1 MQGRST
7 SCRYGATASAPHE
20 SLLVLDAT
28 TGQNALSQAKAFKE
42 VTDVSGIILT
52 KLDGTAK
59 GGIVLAIK
67 NELGIPV
74 KFVGLGEQLDDLQ
87 EFSAENYVYG
97 LFADMMNYLYDF
109 YHTLLTDKQRKYIE
123 LYYLE
128 DFAFSEIAEEL
139 EVTRQA
145 VYDNLKRS
153 KDLLEHY
160 EENLGMYRN
169 FD

>member
-1 MQGRST
+1 MR
-7 SCRYGATASAPHE
+7 
-20 SLLVLDAT
+20 
-28 TGQNALSQAKAFKE
+28 
-42 VTDVSGIILT
+42 
-52 KLDGTAK
+52 
-59 GGIVLAIK
+59 
-67 NELGIPV
+67 
-74 KFVGLGEQLDDLQ
+74 
-87 EFSAENYVYG
+87 
-97 LFADMMNYLYDF
+97 MNYLYDF

-160 EENLGMYRN
+160 EGNLGMYRN
-169 FD
+169 FVTRQSLLRRLRERLEYNEDKEIATILDELEALD

>member
-1 MQGRST
+1 MSTAFLPIWFRKLRRKRTRMGRM
-7 SCRYGATASAPHE
+7 
-20 SLLVLDAT
+20 
-28 TGQNALSQAKAFKE
+28 TGVIE
-42 VTDVSGIILT
+42 
-52 KLDGTAK
+52 
-59 GGIVLAIK
+59 
-67 NELGIPV
+67 
-74 KFVGLGEQLDDLQ
+74 GLERT
-87 EFSAENYVYG
+87 
-97 LFADMMNYLYDF
+97 MRMNYLYDF

-169 FD
+169 FVSRQSLMKRLREKLGHYDDEEITIILDELEALD

>member
-1 MQGRST
+1 MI
-7 SCRYGATASAPHE
+7 E
-20 SLLVLDAT
+20 
-28 TGQNALSQAKAFKE
+28 
-42 VTDVSGIILT
+42 
-52 KLDGTAK
+52 
-59 GGIVLAIK
+59 
-67 NELGIPV
+67 
-74 KFVGLGEQLDDLQ
+74 GLERT
-87 EFSAENYVYG
+87 
-97 LFADMMNYLYDF
+97 MRMNYLYDF

-160 EENLGMYRN
+160 EGNLGMYKN
-169 FD
+169 FVTRQSLLRRLKERLGHNQDEEIATILDELEMLD

>member
-1 MQGRST
+1 MPRRKRT
-7 SCRYGATASAPHE
+7 PKRK
-20 SLLVLDAT
+20 V
-28 TGQNALSQAKAFKE
+28 TGVIE
-42 VTDVSGIILT
+42 
-52 KLDGTAK
+52 
-59 GGIVLAIK
+59 
-67 NELGIPV
+67 
-74 KFVGLGEQLDDLQ
+74 GLERT
-87 EFSAENYVYG
+87 
-97 LFADMMNYLYDF
+97 MRMNYLYDF

-160 EENLGMYRN
+160 EENLGMYKN
-169 FD
+169 FVSRQSLMKRLREKLDHYGDKEIAIILDELEALD

>member
-1 MQGRST
+1 M
-7 SCRYGATASAPHE
+7 
-20 SLLVLDAT
+20 
-28 TGQNALSQAKAFKE
+28 TGVIE
-42 VTDVSGIILT
+42 
-52 KLDGTAK
+52 
-59 GGIVLAIK
+59 
-67 NELGIPV
+67 
-74 KFVGLGEQLDDLQ
+74 GLERT
-87 EFSAENYVYG
+87 
-97 LFADMMNYLYDF
+97 MRMNYLYDF

-169 FD
+169 FVSRQSLMKRLREKLGQNEDEEIAIILDELEALD